1 MFQIDNI
8 FVDEAII
15 KDQFICNISA
25 CKGACCVKG
34 DGGAPLKR
42 EEALF
47 LENNYEKIKP
57 FITPEGISSIEENGH
72 YVSKYGRAL
81 FTPLIPSEALPHQED
96 KPCAYINY
104 ENGIAVCGIEKAHE
118 AGEIEFQKP
127 VSCHLYPI
135 RVEEKNNT
143 FHLRYDIWDI
153 CSAACEKGK
162 SEQVAIFEFLRE
174 PIIREFGADLY
185 EKLEL
190 AKEFLENQDQ

>member
-8 FVDEAII
+8 FVEEAVIT
-15 KDQFICNISA
+15 DQFICNIKA

-47 LENNYEKIKP
+47 LESHYEKIKP
-57 FITPEGISSIEENGH
+57 FITEEGRNAIANDGH
-72 YVSKYGRAL
+72 YVSKYGRKL
-81 FTPLIPSEALPHQED
+81 FTPLIPHQEN

-104 ENGIAVCGIEKAHE
+104 ENGIAVCGVEKAYE
-118 AGEIEFQKP
+118 AGEIEFKKP
-127 VSCHLYPI
+127 ISCHLYPI

-162 SEQVAIFEFLRE
+162 SEQVAIFEFLKE
-174 PIIREFGADLY
+174 PIIRAFGADLY

-190 AKEFLENQDQ
+190 AKEFLKSQEQ